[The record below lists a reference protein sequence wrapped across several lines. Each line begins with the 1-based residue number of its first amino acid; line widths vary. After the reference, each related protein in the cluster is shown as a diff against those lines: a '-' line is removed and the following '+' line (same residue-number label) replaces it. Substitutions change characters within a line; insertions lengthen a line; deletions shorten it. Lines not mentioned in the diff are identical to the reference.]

1 MKNSSRNPK
10 LMAPCAYDFFKR
22 YERTG
27 KEFTGKAFCDYT
39 GYKQGTFENY
49 IPKKYH
55 IFLHEVRPDTYIVNG
70 FSQISRSEFLG
81 WHWQKVRT
89 STSPQVIIQEVDRYY
104 RLDLD
109 SVEIWLVV
117 VGLLLVSWWWRNS

>member
-27 KEFTGKAFCDYT
+27 KEFTSKAFCDYT
-39 GYKQGTFENY
+39 GYKQGTFEGY

-55 IFLHEVRPDTYIVNG
+55 IFLHEVGPDRYIVNG
-70 FSQISRSEFLG
+70 FSQISKTEFLG
-81 WHWQKVRT
+81 WHWQKIRPPA
-89 STSPQVIIQEVDRYY
+89 SPQVIVQEVDRYY
-104 RLDLD
+104 TIVANSDEMWII
-109 SVEIWLVV
+109 VVALVV
-117 VGLLLVSWWWRNS
+117 AGIWWG